1 MYDHVLYETSDGV
14 ARITINRPEKLNAYT
29 STTIAELTDAYRR
42 VGTDHSVGVVVLTGA
57 GERAFCAGGDIEWE
71 VEGALANSK
80 ARREVEGLYAAMRE
94 SLRPTIARINGYAI
108 GGGHHLA
115 YMCDLSIASENAIF
129 GQNGPRVG
137 SPCEGWMSS
146 YLIRVIGAKRARE
159 IWFLCRRYPAA
170 KALEWGLVNAVV
182 PQADLD
188 AEVNQWCEEILSL
201 SPTVIK
207 ILKKGFDDEFAQL
220 REFQDPIDYVMEVN
234 PDFFSSGEQQEGGQA
249 FLEKRPPEFARFR

>member
-1 MYDHVLYETSDGV
+1 MYEHVMYETSDGV
-14 ARITINRPEKLNAYT
+14 ARITINRPEKLNAYN
-29 STTIAELTDAYRR
+29 STTIAELTDAYRQVAR
-42 VGTDHSVGVVVLTGA
+42 DRSLGVVVLTGA
-57 GERAFCAGGDIEWE
+57 GDRAFCAGGDIDWE
-71 VEGALANSK
+71 VEGSLANQK
-80 ARREVEGLYAAMRE
+80 ARQEVQGLYAAMRE

-146 YLIRVIGAKRARE
+146 YLVRVIGAKRARE
-159 IWFLCRRYPAA
+159 IWMLCRRYTAE

-182 PQADLD
+182 PPAELD
-188 AEVNQWCEEILSL
+188 AEVGRWCDEILAL

-207 ILKKGFDDEFAQL
+207 VLKKSFDDEFAQL
-220 REFQDPIDYVMEVN
+220 RDYQDPVDYVMAVN
-234 PDFFSSGEQQEGGQA
+234 PDFFSSGEQLEGGQA
-249 FLEKRPPEFARFR
+249 FLEKRSPDFARFR